1 MKDIRVYILIFTISI
16 ILIFGNFSFA
26 VGEELI
32 PLEVAS
38 PRSSRLA
45 LEARARLLTGP
56 EPSLNLNPQDAVDK
70 INIGGF
76 GAGDLVEAF
85 KFKFPFDLNLKGVNI
100 DTNIP
105 ISPKV
110 NESQG
115 PSGIN
120 LRQFLTPKDIS
131 SDDLGGAIKA
141 IFTLIINIFL
151 VVISI
156 TAQMLKLLL
165 EFVTQR
171 F

>member
-1 MKDIRVYILIFTISI
+1 MKAIRTYILIFAIPTI
-16 ILIFGNFSFA
+16 LMFGNFSFA
-26 VGEELI
+26 VGEELNLN
-32 PLEVAS
+32 PES
-38 PRSSRLA
+38 P
-45 LEARARLLTGP
+45 
-56 EPSLNLNPQDAVDK
+56 LNLNAQDAVNK

-76 GAGDLVEAF
+76 GAGEVFDAF
-85 KFKFPFDLNLKGVNI
+85 KFRFPFDLDLKGVNI

-110 NESQG
+110 NESE
-115 PSGIN
+115 PPKIN
-120 LRQFLTPKDIS
+120 LKQFLTPKDIS

-141 IFTLIINIFL
+141 VFILIVNIFL

-156 TAQMLKLLL
+156 TSQILKLIL